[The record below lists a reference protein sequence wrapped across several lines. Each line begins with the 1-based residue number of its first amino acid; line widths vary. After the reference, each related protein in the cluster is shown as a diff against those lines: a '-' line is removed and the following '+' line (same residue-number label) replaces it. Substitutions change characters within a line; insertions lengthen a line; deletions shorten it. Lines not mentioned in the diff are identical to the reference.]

1 MYKKNRYKFSIRTY
15 WNAELQVN
23 NRNEGKKA
31 LFVKKKVFYGQP
43 YQESL
48 EKLGSK
54 PYKE

>member
-31 LFVKKKVFYGQP
+31 LLVKKRSFMVNHIKKVW
-43 YQESL
+43 
-48 EKLGSK
+48 KN
-54 PYKE
+54 

>member
-23 NRNEGKKA
+23 NRMREKKP
-31 LFVKKKVFYGQP
+31 LYGQP